1 MQRKFWKW
9 ERKVCPATPE
19 SWLIGRGCCSQR
31 DETRW
36 SCATEE
42 EEEEETPTK
51 KSTERTSGTMSS
63 SPSRSDLRPS
73 GLKRF
78 CLWLH
83 HAPPTSSSPLLPL
96 TYTAPPPPAVSRYRL
111 LLAALLLCSLL
122 LMLLLLLWNYNCLF
136 ISRICSPPGE
146 EAGEEGGGGS

>member
-1 MQRKFWKW
+1 
-9 ERKVCPATPE
+9 
-19 SWLIGRGCCSQR
+19 
-31 DETRW
+31 
-36 SCATEE
+36 
-42 EEEEETPTK
+42 
-51 KSTERTSGTMSS
+51 MSS

-83 HAPPTSSSPLLPL
+83 HCSSYPPPPPPPLPLPL